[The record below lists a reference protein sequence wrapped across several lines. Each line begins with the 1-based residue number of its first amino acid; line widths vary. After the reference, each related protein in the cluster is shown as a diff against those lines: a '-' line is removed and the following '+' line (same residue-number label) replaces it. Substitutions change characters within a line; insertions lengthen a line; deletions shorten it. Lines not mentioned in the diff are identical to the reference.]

1 MGSVKSVLKQANK
14 EANKSI
20 VTLGVEIEDPPRL
33 PTGIFQLDLAI
44 GGGFPE
50 GRISLL
56 YGMESSMKT
65 TIALLLIASAQ
76 RKYPDRTAVF
86 IDVEH
91 LFTKGWAKQLGVDV
105 EKLAYV
111 SPESAEQV
119 VDVAEAM
126 LMAEDVSIVVI
137 DSLAAM
143 VTQHELEKSAEDA
156 IVGRTGLVINKLYR
170 KCSNALGLA
179 KMHGFTPTLV
189 VLNQI
194 RYKIG
199 VMHGNPETMPGGP
212 AFLFAS
218 SLTLRLHGKDV
229 MDKSISKTLAAFKEV
244 SATVKKFKI
253 PIVQKSCVFQ
263 LAVLPHP
270 GLNLQVGE
278 TFAAN
283 TIMAYLKMLNLFD
296 NLGKSGW
303 ELIHPGTGEVEK
315 FKLQDDFKEKLI
327 TDKAWAIGLKNALIP
342 RVMETGELILTA
354 EEQKAAEKGGD

>member
-1 MGSVKSVLKQANK
+1 MSTVKTVLKAANK
-14 EANKSI
+14 EAKKEIVSI
-20 VTLGVEIEDPPRL
+20 GIPVDDPPRL
-33 PTGIFQLDLAI
+33 PTGIFQLDLGI

-65 TIALLLIASAQ
+65 TIALLLVASAQ
-76 RKYPDRTAVF
+76 RKYPDRTACF

-91 LFTKGWAKQLGVDV
+91 LFSKDWATKLGVDV

-111 SPESAEQV
+111 CPENAEQV
-119 VDVAEAM
+119 VDVAEAL
-126 LMAEDVSIVVI
+126 LMAEDVSLVVI

-143 VTQHELEKSAEDA
+143 VTQQELDKSAEEA

-170 KCSNALGLA
+170 KTSNALGLS
-179 KMHGFTPTLV
+179 KMKGHMPTLV

-199 VMHGNPETMPGGP
+199 VLHGNPETMPGGP

-218 SLTLRLHGKDV
+218 SLTLRLHGKDI
-229 MDKSISKTLAAFKEV
+229 MDKTVSKTLPAFKEV
-244 SATVKKFKI
+244 SATVKKFKV

-263 LAVLPHP
+263 LALLPNEE
-270 GLNLQVGE
+270 LNLDIGQ

-283 TIMAYLKMLNLFD
+283 TILSYLKMLNLFAA
-296 NLGKSGW
+296 GKKGY
-303 ELIHPGTGEVEK
+303 ELINPATGEVEVFLK
-315 FKLQDDFKEKLI
+315 QEDFKDKLVK
-327 TDKAWAIGLKNALIP
+327 DSAWAAALKDALIP
-342 RVMETGELILTA
+342 RVMATGELILTA
-354 EEQKAAEKGGD
+354 EEEKKLDKASD